1 MELILIEEFVER
13 GTLLIIF
20 LVLFLHDLNIFNEA
34 NQELLHPLSLYAES
48 IYLTNRSLELY
59 FSKVSL
65 DHKVPLISLQG
76 RCWIECLVHLHVF
89 KLCLNVLLWE
99 NKNMEFFRFKQ
110 VWTFRKLLQEFCEQ
124 ITSLFQKFFFF
135 VAEVLL
141 FGKTG
146 YVQAR
151 KAFDKTGSESQEM
164 LVASSDLERLSCF
177 RMNTIND
184 KNDVVPVSFEIMNR
198 EMPRN
203 VICIAVSF

>member
-1 MELILIEEFVER
+1 
-13 GTLLIIF
+13 
-20 LVLFLHDLNIFNEA
+20 
-34 NQELLHPLSLYAES
+34 
-48 IYLTNRSLELY
+48 
-59 FSKVSL
+59 
-65 DHKVPLISLQG
+65 
-76 RCWIECLVHLHVF
+76 
-89 KLCLNVLLWE
+89 
-99 NKNMEFFRFKQ
+99 MEFFRFKQ

-151 KAFDKTGSESQEM
+151 KAFDKTGSKSQEM
-164 LVASSDLERLSCF
+164 LVATSDLERLSCF

-184 KNDVVPVSFEIMNR
+184 KNDVVPVSFEIVNR

-203 VICIAVSF
+203 VICIAVSFQSKEFSSDMFGSVSVRCVHVLLLLLLLLLRFFGIVLRGLLLFLV